1 MVVVLPE
8 VIACACTTGTFCA
21 TTIVVVPLCMTD
33 RATGS
38 DVTPKGFHG
47 CAHAQPEVGGFPAVF
62 RVFSDMLCS
71 TPRPSS
77 HCVISKS
84 TFDSLSHPI
93 EGHSA
98 FIQACDW
105 LYIEAASTFFFHSIK
120 KKKNHLIFF
129 FFSFFVFFFFI
140 THV

>member
-105 LYIEAASTFFFHSIK
+105 LYI
-120 KKKNHLIFF
+120 
-129 FFSFFVFFFFI
+129 
-140 THV
+140 